1 MIELASLTRAL
12 PISLSPLG
20 SFYLWCSSAYLF
32 IRCSSPQPPQKPSH
46 KEYHSPFSN
55 LSQFFLTSQ
64 ESHQSLANTGR
75 EEQPLTEMGKPLEEQ
90 VWDIIRTLD
99 GGIFKLQVT
108 IRPPNGESNILCTY
122 KQMLTS
128 TCTYTSREKFWL
140 RRKSENREGLK
151 AMTQDEITKKSRQS
165 RWKRS

>member
-1 MIELASLTRAL
+1 
-12 PISLSPLG
+12 
-20 SFYLWCSSAYLF
+20 
-32 IRCSSPQPPQKPSH
+32 
-46 KEYHSPFSN
+46 
-55 LSQFFLTSQ
+55 
-64 ESHQSLANTGR
+64 
-75 EEQPLTEMGKPLEEQ
+75 MGKPLEEQ